1 MPEEKSKVGK
11 SCRSQ
16 VTMLH
21 RLREVLPEGDKRVSP
36 AAI

>member
-1 MPEEKSKVGK
+1 MPEKKNQVGK

-21 RLREVLPEGDKRVSP
+21 RLREVLHEGDKRVSP